1 MPYNITNLTLR
12 EIRALRKS
20 TDFLPITGVD
30 AIFIGTIQVKL
41 NQKIES
47 IEHQLDEENIN
58 IYYHSHSDI
67 VLYRELPWH
76 FTNYWLVNR

>member
-58 IYYHSHSDI
+58 ISSPSI
-67 VLYRELPWH
+67 K
-76 FTNYWLVNR
+76 

>member
-47 IEHQLDEENIN
+47 IEHQLDEGNIN
-58 IYYHSHSDI
+58 ISSPSI
-67 VLYRELPWH
+67 K
-76 FTNYWLVNR
+76 